1 MSKKEKTKDKISDK
15 DEQTFNKIIEYAE
28 NTIDIN
34 IVALTFFNK
43 SIEDLNNFIYRVSLE
58 LFKTGKEEYV
68 SQDYADLS
76 ITKSTEK
83 QLELKKI
90 FFNRAQ
96 ESKHQI
102 DRTFDTNNIACLFK
116 QIDRFRQLEDKIIIQ
131 EKIKLELQKEER
143 ILSKKSKED
152 LEKSREDLKKHAEW
166 LAFKEYH

>member
-1 MSKKEKTKDKISDK
+1 MSKEKNTKDKISDK
-15 DEQTFNKIIEYAE
+15 DETIFNKIIEYAE
-28 NTIDIN
+28 NTVDIN

-58 LFKTGKEEYV
+58 LFKKGKEEYV
-68 SQDYADLS
+68 SLDYPDLS

-90 FFNRAQ
+90 FFNRAK

-116 QIDRFRQLEDKIIIQ
+116 QIDRYRQLEDKIIIQ
-131 EKIKLELQKEER
+131 EKIKLELEKEER
-143 ILSKKSKED
+143 ILSRQSKEE
-152 LEKSREDLKKHAEW
+152 LEKSRENLKKHAEW
-166 LAFKEYH
+166 LSLTEYH

>member
-1 MSKKEKTKDKISDK
+1 MSKKNNIKDTITDNDEEIFKKIV
-15 DEQTFNKIIEYAE
+15 EYAE

-43 SIEDLNNFIYRVSLE
+43 SIEGLNDFIKNTSLK
-58 LFKTGKEEYV
+58 LFNERKEKYV
-68 SQDYADLS
+68 SQNYSDLS

-83 QLELKKI
+83 QIELKKI

-116 QIDRFRQLEDKIIIQ
+116 QIDRYRQLEDKIIIQ
-131 EKIKLELQKEER
+131 EKIKSELEKEER
-143 ILSKKSKED
+143 ILSRQSKEE
-152 LEKSREDLKKHAEW
+152 LEKRKEELRKRAEW
-166 LAFKEYH
+166 LSFAEYH

>member
-1 MSKKEKTKDKISDK
+1 MSKKETTKAQISDK
-15 DEQTFNKIIEYAE
+15 DETIFNKIIEYAE

-43 SIEDLNNFIYRVSLE
+43 SIEDLNNFVHRVSLE
-58 LFKTGKEEYV
+58 LFKKGKEEYV
-68 SQDYADLS
+68 SLDYSDLS

-102 DRTFDTNNIACLFK
+102 DRTFDTNNISCLFK
-116 QIDRFRQLEDKIIIQ
+116 QIDRYRQLEDKIIIQ
-131 EKIKLELQKEER
+131 EKIKLELQKEEI
-143 ILSKKSKED
+143 ILSRQSKEE
-152 LEKSREDLKKHAEW
+152 LEKRRAELKKTAEW
-166 LAFKEYH
+166 LTLTEYH

>member
-1 MSKKEKTKDKISDK
+1 MSKKDNTKEKASDK
-15 DEQTFNKIIEYAE
+15 DELIFKRIIEYAE

-43 SIEDLNNFIYRVSLE
+43 SIEDLNTFIKDTSLK
-58 LFKTGKEEYV
+58 LFKQGKEKYV
-68 SQDYADLS
+68 SQDYSDLS

-90 FFNRAQ
+90 FFTRAQ

-116 QIDRFRQLEDKIIIQ
+116 QIDRYRQLEDKIIIQ

-143 ILSKKSKED
+143 ILSRQSKEE
-152 LEKSREDLKKHAEW
+152 LEKSRENLRKHAEY
-166 LAFKEYH
+166 LSFAEYH